1 MTNPLIERLEELR
14 SKAATMRQYG
24 PEDERRRAW
33 SQYHHALQAEYE
45 RGGLV
50 PKPTIE
56 AATDYPP
63 LTVNYTNWRGVR
75 AVRRIIP
82 VGVWF
87 GSSRWHP
94 EDQFFMSA
102 WDVDK
107 GEMRDFAIRDMSP
120 V

>member
-1 MTNPLIERLEELR
+1 MTNPVIERLEELR
-14 SKAATMRQYG
+14 TKAATVRQST
-24 PEDERRRAW
+24 DERTANLAW
-33 SQYHHALQAEYE
+33 GQYHHTLQSYYE
-45 RGGLV
+45 SGELV
-50 PKPTIE
+50 PKPTVE

-63 LTVNYTNWRGVR
+63 LMVNYTNWRGVR
-75 AVRRIIP
+75 SVRRIVP

-107 GEMRDFAIRDMSP
+107 AEMRDFAIRDMSP

>member
-1 MTNPLIERLEELR
+1 MTNSLIDRLETLR
-14 SKAATMRQYG
+14 AKAVAVRQST
-24 PEDERRRAW
+24 PENDRRAAW
-33 SQYHHALQAEYE
+33 SQYHHGLQGAYE
-45 RGGLV
+45 RGELV
-50 PKPTIE
+50 PKPTVE

-87 GSSRWHP
+87 GSNPWHP

-107 GEMRDFAIRDMSP
+107 REMRDFAIRDMSP